1 VVAAG
6 VALIAAGVVLGLFLG
21 YFGFIVSVV
30 GAVILMLALLG
41 IGRGTA
47 ASRP

>member
-1 VVAAG
+1 MIAAS
-6 VALIAAGVVLGLFLG
+6 VALIVAGIVLGLFLG
-21 YFGFIVSVV
+21 FYGFIVSVV
-30 GAVILMLALLG
+30 GAMLLVLALVG